1 MLFMTIKS
9 IVAPIRGDGKGEWV
23 LGLALAIG
31 GGFNAHID
39 VLHVHAKPEDM
50 IPRGVPLTTA
60 FKSTILDA
68 AGGLAR
74 QEEERLAGLFDE
86 YCKAHDLEVVL
97 TDAEDFPMDRLSIS
111 WHEAEGKQADVI
123 RNEVRFCDLIVV
135 PQPDRAS
142 ALGMNTLQAAL
153 FDVRKLTAIAP
164 HREVTE
170 TGRHV
175 AIAWNGG
182 SEAARAVNWSLPVLA
197 AADKVSVLVANDED
211 GGLVR
216 SRSIRRYLRQ
226 HGIDAGAETFER
238 KGEVAAS
245 ILDKVAEIGGDL
257 MVMGAFG
264 SQKRSELVLGG
275 VTQYVLEKANIPL
288 LMAH

>member
-1 MLFMTIKS
+1 MSIKS

-31 GGFNAHID
+31 GKFHSHVD
-39 VLHVHAKPEDM
+39 VLHVHAKPGDM

-60 FKSTILDA
+60 FKSTILEA

-74 QEEERLAGLFDE
+74 QEEERLVRLFDE
-86 YCKAHDLEVVL
+86 YCKAHDLDVVPA
-97 TDAEDFPMDRLSIS
+97 DAEDFPADRLSIS
-111 WHEAEGKQADVI
+111 WHEVEGKQADII
-123 RNEVRFCDLIVV
+123 RDEVRFCDLIVV
-135 PQPDRAS
+135 PQPDRAA

-164 HREVTE
+164 HREIKE

-182 SEAARAVNWSLPVLA
+182 PEAARAVNWSLPILA
-197 AADKVSVLVANDED
+197 AAEKVSVLVANDKD
-211 GGLVR
+211 GGITR
-216 SRSIRRYLRQ
+216 SKAIRRYLRL
-226 HGIDAGAETFER
+226 HGIASGVQTFER
-238 KGEVAAS
+238 GGPEVGAS
-245 ILDKVAEIGGDL
+245 ILDRVAKIGGD
-257 MVMGAFG
+257 MIVMGAFG
-264 SQKRSELVLGG
+264 TRKRSNLILGG
-275 VTQYVLEKANIPL
+275 VTQYVLEKADIPL

>member
-1 MLFMTIKS
+1 MSIKS

-31 GGFNAHID
+31 GKFHSHVD
-39 VLHVHAKPEDM
+39 VLHVHAKPGDM

-60 FKSTILDA
+60 FKSTILEA

-74 QEEERLAGLFDE
+74 QEEERLVRLFDE
-86 YCKAHDLEVVL
+86 YCKAHDLDVVPA
-97 TDAEDFPMDRLSIS
+97 DAEDFPADRLSIS
-111 WHEAEGKQADVI
+111 WHEVEGKQADII
-123 RNEVRFCDLIVV
+123 RDEVRFCDLIVV
-135 PQPDRAS
+135 PQPDRAA

-164 HREVTE
+164 HREIKE

-182 SEAARAVNWSLPVLA
+182 PEAARAVNWSLPILA
-197 AADKVSVLVANDED
+197 AAEKVSVLVANDKD
-211 GGLVR
+211 GGITR
-216 SRSIRRYLRQ
+216 SKGIRRYLRL
-226 HGIDAGAETFER
+226 HGIASGVQTFER
-238 KGEVAAS
+238 GGPEVGAS
-245 ILDKVAEIGGDL
+245 ILDKVAKIGGD
-257 MVMGAFG
+257 MIVMGAFG
-264 SQKRSELVLGG
+264 TRKRSNLVFGG
-275 VTQYVLEKANIPL
+275 VTRYVLEKADIPL

>member
-1 MLFMTIKS
+1 MTIKS

-50 IPRGVPLTTA
+50 IPRGVPLTPA

-216 SRSIRRYLRQ
+216 SSAIRRYLRQ

-238 KGEVAAS
+238 RGEVAAS

-257 MVMGAFG
+257 MVMGGFG